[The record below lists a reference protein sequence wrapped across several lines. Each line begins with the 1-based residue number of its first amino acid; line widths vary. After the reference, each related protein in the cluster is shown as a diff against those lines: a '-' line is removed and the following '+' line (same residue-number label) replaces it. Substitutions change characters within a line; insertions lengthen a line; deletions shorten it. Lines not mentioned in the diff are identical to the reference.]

1 MVTETEPGAA
11 TIMVTDPETARATVP
26 AGGEPAAAMPSM
38 IMSAS
43 PMTSGMIRP

>member
-11 TIMVTDPETARATVP
+11 MVTETEPARATVP
-26 AGGEPAAAMPSM
+26 AGGEPAAAMPPM

-43 PMTSGMIRP
+43 PMTSGMIRL